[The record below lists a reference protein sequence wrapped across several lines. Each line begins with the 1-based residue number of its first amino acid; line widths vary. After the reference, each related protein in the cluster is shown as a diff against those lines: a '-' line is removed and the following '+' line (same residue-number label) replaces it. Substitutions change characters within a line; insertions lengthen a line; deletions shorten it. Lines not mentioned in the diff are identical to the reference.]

1 MGVEGG
7 VVGVVEMG
15 GWEAVFYNKRGKNA
29 LQFRPMQIPVAING
43 FGRVGRCVARA
54 LFSAPHPDFPLAAV
68 NAPSGP
74 ELAAHLLKYDS
85 IHGVFPADIRAGKN
99 EIIVGGQSVRCLT
112 ERDFSKLPWKKTGA
126 RLVLECTGRAKTKSA
141 AAAHL
146 KQGAERVLV
155 SAPMADADAT
165 VVYGVNHNILAG
177 MKGAAEV
184 VSNASCTT
192 NCLAPVAKV
201 LLAAAGI
208 ESGWMTTVHA
218 QTADQ
223 NLTDG
228 THRDFRRAR
237 AAGVSLIPTSTGA
250 ADSIGLV
257 IPQLAGKMSGLA
269 VRAPVGNVSLL
280 DLSCRL
286 ERPASAEE
294 LNDAFRAAA
303 RGDMWEVL
311 AVEEAPLVSTD
322 FNGRAESAIVD
333 AAQTRVLNGRFAK
346 ILAWYDNEW
355 GFARRMLDVAAEIG
369 RTMD

>member
-1 MGVEGG
+1 MKV
-7 VVGVVEMG
+7 
-15 GWEAVFYNKRGKNA
+15 
-29 LQFRPMQIPVAING
+29 PIAING

-54 LFSAPHPDFPLAAV
+54 LLAEPHPNFPLAAI
-68 NAPSGP
+68 NAPCGP

-85 IHGVFPADIRAGKN
+85 IHGVFPAEVRG
-99 EIIVGGQSVRCLT
+99 EGGGIFVNGEKVPCVA
-112 ERDFSKLPWKKTGA
+112 ERDFSKLPWGELGA
-126 RLVLECTGRAKTKSA
+126 RVVLECTGKAKNKA
-141 AAAHL
+141 AAEAHL
-146 KQGAERVLV
+146 RRGAERVLV

-165 VVYGVNHNILAG
+165 VVYGVNHDVLAQMG
-177 MKGAAEV
+177 DAARV

-201 LLAAAGI
+201 LLAAGGVEA
-208 ESGWMTTVHA
+208 GWMTTVHA

-237 AAGVSLIPTSTGA
+237 AAGASLIPTSTGA

-257 IPQLAGKMSGLA
+257 IPELAGKMSGIA

-286 ERPASAEE
+286 EREVAAED
-294 LNDAFRAAA
+294 LNAAFRAAA
-303 RGDMWEVL
+303 RGEMWEVL
-311 AVEEAPLVSTD
+311 AVSDAPLVSAD
-322 FNGRAESAIVD
+322 FNGRPESAIVD
-333 AAQTRVLNGRFAK
+333 AAQTRVLDGRFAK

-355 GFARRMLDVAAEIG
+355 GFARRMLDVAAAIG
-369 RTMD
+369 RTLG